1 MNRFTSL
8 LSSMLSPHTNRMNN
22 NNSNNNHHSSSIGSP
37 AADSSTSNHNNNDD
51 IDEEDDEM
59 SADLLSQESPS
70 QLNSRHSVNTTDVA
84 NDNDNNRDTNIE
96 ATRPS
101 LQSDVCVW
109 NSTKKQ
115 QQNKQQKSL
124 HYSNDDII
132 PKGAANNNDGA
143 RDDDDKNSSDNCC
156 DDNINNMKK
165 KSPPEEPWRKYDK
178 SYARLSARNPA
189 NNNNNNIN
197 NAAANAAAAAANKI
211 DNENN
216 NNNNINSNNKEK
228 EEEEE
233 DKSPPSSTKKKKR
246 THKLVKRLQHHYD
259 NTRLSHSSSTNN
271 DDDNNDNEE
280 EKEKNRY
287 EEGEKDRPSLLLSP
301 PLLFGG
307 GGSPMGQEIAVKNS
321 DEEEEMEYSP
331 LTCPSQLC
339 YTSGVGVDD
348 DEEEEE
354 EANGQ
359 KDDDDNNN
367 KDEEKQDRVGQL
379 KDDDDYQSDKE
390 AEIAGSMTLVQNYTA
405 ALKASTT
412 ATTTN
417 LKKGNKSK
425 LATKAMTTT
434 TLQKQQQQ
442 HKRGIKRKPPKP
454 LDLALIEE
462 TTTNVAPQNSG
473 STRNKRKLLGPTAMA
488 LAEVDDSQTPPYE
501 LPTPRNNTEEE
512 GGEKR
517 DEDEEVNDG
526 DEAMVDDNHED
537 EEESMGGGNDDVNF
551 SPADN
556 EEEDLTGS
564 EKQSEALLSSP
575 SIPPVAATATASAS
589 ENNGGSTKTT
599 DEMVLEML
607 DLMKNYMGKAI
618 RCPVCI
624 QVKTE
629 GLYMLPCCHALCKT
643 CKDDLFNPNPFAGV
657 GSKNKK
663 KGSSPSRKY
672 EECPTCKKSANRRS
686 VVPIPQLDDVSKAYK
701 QVLVAFGLS
710 GLVHDDG
717 LAMTQLDPEEN
728 INEDIIKNE
737 TDRQQCLQVART
749 VYGVVNRKKD
759 QAESAYAAIS
769 ATGTKAQKLQGE
781 QQRNRW
787 RAIAKEQESVVR
799 GNDAAVNNTVRAH
812 QLVQRRLVQ
821 AETAKFVAESAGGGA
836 SGALTTVNE
845 MDESKVAAVEET
857 AVDSMAAAGDEENE
871 SDDEVDFCTA
881 PDGEESVEYDT
892 AKESQGQSTAAR
904 ESQELSMTHT
914 SATASPEVIH
924 DGNTVKKTE
933 RSEERMS
940 SLPGSRVLDLETSP
954 ESLKKEG
961 MEGRES
967 ISTLATA
974 RASSSP
980 IVLHDGN
987 TVRKARPDKKKD
999 DNEEK
1004 SSESSSEDKTPR
1016 SSGNFLRCEGV
1027 AMKRNEEDATQEDE
1041 EDDREEYAAD
1051 TQPLY
1056 KSSAPLKSSSQDD
1069 EDTESEYGNETQPV
1083 IGKSFASH
1091 AESKLA
1097 SVDEPAKPAELKQD
1111 AQVAADE
1118 VAQREQIVKG
1128 SVVMVQART
1137 WPGINKHGGVGRV
1150 TKVHSSTGS
1159 GGNAVKYDVTYV
1171 LGGKEKNVDESF
1183 VQLHTTVNEESPTR
1197 VASARKCR
1205 TSPDRVESRR
1215 PKRTQQQKVTFN
1227 EEVRIYDE
1235 EELKHIPPEALEW
1248 AGIVPKK
1255 GKGGKKK
1262 AGEKKVAGK
1271 KRALADSNVNT
1282 KASASSSKKQ
1292 KATSKSTSK
1301 PKSKTKAKN
1310 VKTEDKID
1318 EEQPSATEDLN
1329 TIIGPLSNQE
1339 IVRLADERYSSLL
1352 SAESGSGSEVSVVLQ
1367 AVTSNLSDEESDSL
1381 NSLCKLL
1388 KDKNG
1393 EHSLYLVCC
1402 LNLYCSLLIY

>member
-22 NNSNNNHHSSSIGSP
+22 NNNNDHHSNSSGDSP
-37 AADSSTSNHNNNDD
+37 SANSSTSSHNNNDD
-51 IDEEDDEM
+51 INDEEDEDEM

-70 QLNSRHSVNTTDVA
+70 QLLKSRHSVTN
-84 NDNDNNRDTNIE
+84 NDNNDGTNINE
-96 ATRPS
+96 SLAAAAGARPS

-109 NSTKKQ
+109 NSTKKHSQ
-115 QQNKQQKSL
+115 KQ
-124 HYSNDDII
+124 HSNDENQ
-132 PKGAANNNDGA
+132 KGAADNGA
-143 RDDDDKNSSDNCC
+143 VRDDHN
-156 DDNINNMKK
+156 DNINNSYDDNVNSDDDDNVNSKSMKKK

-189 NNNNNNIN
+189 NNNHHNNHNAADN
-197 NAAANAAAAAANKI
+197 NVADNAAAKNA
-211 DNENN
+211 NN
-216 NNNNINSNNKEK
+216 NNKES
-228 EEEEE
+228 EE
-233 DKSPPSSTKKKKR
+233 DKSSPPSSTKKKKR

-259 NTRLSHSSSTNN
+259 NTRLSHYSSTND
-271 DDDNNDNEE
+271 DDDNNNNDEE
-280 EKEKNRY
+280 EKN
-287 EEGEKDRPSLLLSP
+287 RPSLLSSP
-301 PLLFGG
+301 PSMLFRGG
-307 GGSPMGQEIAVKNS
+307 GGDGSPMGQEIAVKKNS
-321 DEEEEMEYSP
+321 NEEEEMECSP

-339 YTSGVGVDD
+339 YIGGAVDDDD
-348 DEEEEE
+348 DEEEENEE
-354 EANGQ
+354 EADGQ
-359 KDDDDNNN
+359 KDDKDDEND
-367 KDEEKQDRVGQL
+367 KEKQDRAGKL
-379 KDDDDYQSDKE
+379 KDDDDYQSDKK
-390 AEIAGSMTLVQNYTA
+390 AEEQEEEEVVESTLVQNYTA

-412 ATTTN
+412 TTAATN
-417 LKKGNKSK
+417 LKKGNKFK
-425 LATKAMTTT
+425 TTT
-434 TLQKQQQQ
+434 ARTTTNTSQKQQQQQQQQ

-462 TTTNVAPQNSG
+462 TTTNVAPVNNSG

-501 LPTPRNNTEEE
+501 LPTPRNNVEEE
-512 GGEKR
+512 GDDEKK
-517 DEDEEVNDG
+517 DEEDGKDAEVNDG
-526 DEAMVDDNHED
+526 D

-551 SPADN
+551 SLAHN
-556 EEEDLTGS
+556 EEEDEMEELTGS

-575 SIPPVAATATASAS
+575 SIPPVAAAAAASAS
-589 ENNGGSTKTT
+589 ENNNTSTKTT
-599 DEMVLEML
+599 DEMVLEL
-607 DLMKNYMGKAI
+607 QDLIKNYMGKAI

-624 QVKTE
+624 EVKTE

-643 CKDDLFNPNPFAGV
+643 CKDKLFNPSGQ
-657 GSKNKK
+657 SDKKK
-663 KGSSPSRKY
+663 KGSSSPQRKY
-672 EECPTCKKSANRRS
+672 KECPACKKPADRRS
-686 VVPIPQLDDVSKAYK
+686 VVPIPQLGEVGKAYK

-728 INEDIIKNE
+728 IDEEIIKNE
-737 TDRQQCLQVART
+737 ADRQQCLQVART
-749 VYGVVNRKKD
+749 VYGVVKRKKD
-759 QAESAYAAIS
+759 QADLEFASIS
-769 ATGTKAQKLQGE
+769 ASGTLVQKQLGK
-781 QQRNRW
+781 QQVNRW
-787 RAIAKEQESVVR
+787 KAIAKDQEKVVR
-799 GNDAAVNNTVRAH
+799 GNDAAVNTVRAH

-821 AETAKFVAESAGGGA
+821 AETAQFVAESAG
-836 SGALTTVNE
+836 GALTTVNE
-845 MDESKVAAVEET
+845 MDESKVAAVEDT
-857 AVDSMAAAGDEENE
+857 VVGSMAAAGDGDNE

-881 PDGEESVEYDT
+881 PDGESVEYDT
-892 AKESQGQSTAAR
+892 AKESQGQS
-904 ESQELSMTHT
+904 QELSMTHT
-914 SATASPEVIH
+914 SAAASPEVIH
-924 DGNTVKKTE
+924 DGNTVKKAE

-940 SLPGSRVLDLETSP
+940 SLPGSRVLDLEISP
-954 ESLKKEG
+954 GSMKKKD

-999 DNEEK
+999 GNNKK
-1004 SSESSSEDKTPR
+1004 SSESSEDKTRR
-1016 SSGNFLRCEGV
+1016 SSGNFLRCKGV
-1027 AMKRNEEDATQEDE
+1027 AVKRNEEDVTKEDE
-1041 EDDREEYAAD
+1041 EDNTEEYAAE

-1056 KSSAPLKSSSQDD
+1056 KSSAPLKSSCQDD
-1069 EDTESEYGNETQPV
+1069 EDVESEYGNETQPV

-1091 AESKLA
+1091 TESKLA
-1097 SVDEPAKPAELKQD
+1097 SADEPAKIAGLKED
-1111 AQVAADE
+1111 ADE
-1118 VAQREQIVKG
+1118 LAQREQIVKG

-1150 TKVHSSTGS
+1150 TKVHSSTES

-1205 TSPDRVESRR
+1205 ASPDRVESRR

-1310 VKTEDKID
+1310 VKTEDKIE
-1318 EEQPSATEDLN
+1318 EEQPSATEDVN

-1339 IVRLADERYSSLL
+1339 IVRLADERYTSLL

-1393 EHSLYLVCC
+1393 EHSLYL
-1402 LNLYCSLLIY
+1402 NLLLESLLLTANSLILTYISSPIPSQFP